1 MVYNTIGIVTVILMA
16 VLAIASA
23 APTNTTSPPTNEI
36 SDLTYCD
43 QEGSTSM
50 PVVDDKSLDKLY
62 DDLDNT
68 LDILRKLCLDYS
80 EVLVSWIQ

>member
-1 MVYNTIGIVTVILMA
+1 MVYNTIGVITMIIMT

-23 APTNTTSPPTNEI
+23 APTNTTSPPTNKT

-50 PVVDDKSLDKLY
+50 PVVDDKSLDELY

-80 EVLVSWIQ
+80 VVLVSWIQ